1 MTDSLQARWAHLL
14 SILAADPAVT
24 ARQRGFVNLAQPQG
38 LMGSSRLIIEVPNK
52 LTRAVFEEQISA
64 SFRAALHE
72 AFGPSTTALF
82 DVNESMIPLEPASQE
97 VFHGEREV
105 PVEHQPAP
113 SVAAASAR
121 PEAPVGSRAFEY
133 YTEPH
138 PGTDHYEV
146 PADEQV
152 TRPSLQ
158 ALEAERA
165 GSPSPQQ
172 AAPAAPVAGAP
183 ASREY
188 PAPTF
193 VPDAPAVPETQQ
205 VHPYE
210 DPENAPTWD
219 SSARLNPNYT
229 FDTFVIGQSNRFA
242 HASAFAVAEQPGIV
256 YNPLFIYGGSGLGK
270 THLLHAIGHYTK
282 YLYPNL
288 RVRYVNSEEFT
299 NDFIN
304 SIRDDEGSSF
314 KQIYRNVD
322 VLLIDDI
329 QFLAGK
335 EATMEEFFHTFN
347 ALYNHQKQIVITSD
361 LPPKQLTGFAERM
374 RSRFGS
380 GLNVDVQPPELETRI
395 AILRKKAQNEI
406 LPVRD
411 DVMEYIAS
419 HVTANIRELEGAL
432 IRASA
437 AASMKKPPEPITLAE
452 AETYLKDLLSD
463 TGGAEIT
470 SALVLATVAKYF
482 DVSIED
488 MQSKSRT
495 RTLTNARQV
504 AMYLLRE
511 LTEMSLPRIGND
523 LGGRDHTTVMHAVRK
538 VSAQMAERQ
547 TIFNQVTELTNLIR
561 QEQRAAG

>member
-1 MTDSLQARWAHLL
+1 MTDSLQARWAHLI

-82 DVNESMIPLEPASQE
+82 DVNESMLPVEPASQD
-97 VFHGEREV
+97 VFQGEREV
-105 PVEHQPAP
+105 PVEHQPTP
-113 SVAAASAR
+113 SITTASVH
-121 PEAPVGSRAFEY
+121 PETPAGSRAFEY

-138 PGTDHYEV
+138 PGPDHYEV

-152 TRPSLQ
+152 TCPSMH

-165 GSPSPQQ
+165 GFPSVQQPAPTAPVEAPSP
-172 AAPAAPVAGAP
+172 
-183 ASREY
+183 REY
-188 PAPTF
+188 PTPSF
-193 VPDAPAVPETQQ
+193 VPDAPAVPEAQQ
-205 VHPYE
+205 VHPHE

>member
-1 MTDSLQARWAHLL
+1 MTDSLQARWAHLI

-82 DVNESMIPLEPASQE
+82 DVNESMLPVEPASQD
-97 VFHGEREV
+97 VFQGEREV
-105 PVEHQPAP
+105 PVEHQPTP
-113 SVAAASAR
+113 SITTASVP
-121 PEAPVGSRAFEY
+121 PETPAGSRAFEY

-138 PGTDHYEV
+138 PGPDHYEV

-152 TRPSLQ
+152 TCPSMH

-165 GSPSPQQ
+165 GFPSVQQPAPTAPVEAPSP
-172 AAPAAPVAGAP
+172 
-183 ASREY
+183 REY
-188 PAPTF
+188 PTPSF
-193 VPDAPAVPETQQ
+193 VPDAPAVPEAQQ
-205 VHPYE
+205 VHPHE

-361 LPPKQLTGFAERM
+361 VPPKQLTGFAERM

>member
-1 MTDSLQARWAHLL
+1 MTDSLQARWAHLI

-82 DVNESMIPLEPASQE
+82 DVNESMIPVEPASQD

-113 SVAAASAR
+113 SVATASVH
-121 PEAPVGSRAFEY
+121 PEAPAGSRAFEY

-138 PGTDHYEV
+138 PGPDHYEV

-165 GSPSPQQ
+165 GFPSAQQ
-172 AAPAAPVAGAP
+172 PAAPVAGAP
-183 ASREY
+183 APREY

-193 VPDAPAVPETQQ
+193 VPDAPAVPEAQQ
-205 VHPYE
+205 VHPHE

-335 EATMEEFFHTFN
+335 EHTQEEFFHTFN
-347 ALYNHQKQIVITSD
+347 ALHNHQKQVVITSD

-374 RSRFGS
+374 RSRFEW
-380 GLNVDVQPPELETRI
+380 GLITDVQPPELETRI
-395 AILRKKAQNEI
+395 AILRKKAQSESLNV
-406 LPVRD
+406 PD

-419 HVTANIRELEGAL
+419 HITANIRELEGAL
-432 IRASA
+432 IRVTAFASLNKQPVDVA
-437 AASMKKPPEPITLAE
+437 LAE
-452 AETYLKDLLSD
+452 VVLKDLITDAGD
-463 TGGAEIT
+463 TEIT
-470 SALVLATVAKYF
+470 SGQVLATTASYF
-482 DVSIED
+482 DVTLED
-488 MQSKSRT
+488 LRSKSRT
-495 RTLTNARQV
+495 RTLTNARQI

-511 LTEMSLPRIGND
+511 LTDMSLPRIGQE

-538 VSAQMAERQ
+538 VGAQMAERR
-547 TIFNQVTELTNLIR
+547 TTFNQVTDLTNKIK
-561 QEQRAAG
+561 QDQRESR